1 MGGLSS
7 RISAPLALSSLLPL
21 GFNQTNAVRMRS
33 EHAVQQEPK
42 KKKNGKKERGASKC
56 HLKFSSRMII
66 FIKLVHH

>member
-21 GFNQTNAVRMRS
+21 GFNQTNVVRMRS

-42 KKKNGKKERGASKC
+42 KKKS
-56 HLKFSSRMII
+56 L
-66 FIKLVHH
+66 